1 LRDHKRR
8 YVIDRDTGEFQ
19 RLMADH
25 GVVCS
30 MSRSGNAWDKV
41 AGAEKEHVVDFLDSL
56 IAIPFSVCAAWKL
69 TAARI
74 ANQIG
79 AGVPRTALA
88 YQFEGLDWK
97 TEEDD
102 FIRERSVRFGSSPCP
117 CMTERDCGPLS

>member
-56 IAIPFSVCAAWKL
+56 IAIPFPF
-69 TAARI
+69 AR
-74 ANQIG
+74 
-79 AGVPRTALA
+79 L
-88 YQFEGLDWK
+88 
-97 TEEDD
+97 
-102 FIRERSVRFGSSPCP
+102 GS
-117 CMTERDCGPLS
+117 

>member
-25 GVVCS
+25 GVVCL

-56 IAIPFSVCAAWKL
+56 IAIPVPF
-69 TAARI
+69 AR
-74 ANQIG
+74 
-79 AGVPRTALA
+79 L
-88 YQFEGLDWK
+88 
-97 TEEDD
+97 
-102 FIRERSVRFGSSPCP
+102 GS
-117 CMTERDCGPLS
+117 